1 MEREAEA
8 DEREREPAREEEV
21 DGEVLLG
28 WLASLTRL
36 LRSEIRSERDMI

>member
-8 DEREREPAREEEV
+8 EEREREPAREEV